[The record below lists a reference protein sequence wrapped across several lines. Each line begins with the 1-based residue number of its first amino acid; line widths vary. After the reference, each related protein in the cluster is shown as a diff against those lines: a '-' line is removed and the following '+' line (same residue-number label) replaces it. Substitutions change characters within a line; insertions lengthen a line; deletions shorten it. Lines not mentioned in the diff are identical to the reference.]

1 MLAIQSLKEK
11 LNKNEIALGAMITS
25 KEPSVCEMY
34 GRFGFDFLWID
45 AEHAPYDLNDLY
57 LHMIAASSGNVPAL
71 VRISQNDPDVVKPV
85 IEMGADGIIFPN
97 VQSVEDARK
106 AAASCLY
113 PPKGV
118 RGFGPKRCLGYGGI
132 SEQDYLKESENLIW
146 KVLMVE
152 HVDCVNNLE
161 EICQIDGIDALLIGF
176 NDLSASVGLLTQ
188 TSHPVVV
195 ELMDRICEIGVKYK
209 KPVGIFSSDTRAM
222 KRWIEKGVRWFCIG
236 ADMGYMSAAGGHLK
250 TVREELRQ
258 QRGDRNSNE

>member
-1 MLAIQSLKEK
+1 MLAIQQLKEK
-11 LNKNEIALGAMITS
+11 LSRNEIAFGAMIAS
-25 KEPSVCEMY
+25 KEPTVCEMY

-45 AEHAPYDLNDLY
+45 AEHAPFDLNDLY
-57 LHMIAASSGNVPAL
+57 LHLIAASSGGVPAL
-71 VRISQNDPDVVKPV
+71 VRVNRNDPDVVKPI

-97 VQSVEDARK
+97 VQSVEDAKR

-118 RGFGPKRCLGYGGI
+118 RGFGPKRCLGYGQV
-132 SEQDYLKESENLIW
+132 SEQEYLTQSEEQIW

-161 EICQIDGIDALLIGF
+161 EICQIEGIDALLIGF
-176 NDLSASVGLLTQ
+176 NDLSGSVGLLTQ

-209 KPVGIFSSDTRAM
+209 KPVGIFCNDIKAM
-222 KRWIEKGVRWFCIG
+222 KRWMDKGVTWFCIG
-236 ADMGYMSAAGGHLK
+236 ADMGYLGAAGGHLRSI
-250 TVREELRQ
+250 REQLK
-258 QRGDRNSNE
+258 